1 MERPPSFTV
10 GRVKLKVTRLPNA
23 TDSRCNGYRNP
34 MAFLTETET
43 PALNSYGT
51 ARPHTCTRPG
61 GTSKVGTCTYC
72 FPNLLQDCGQWGS
85 RWTRAAGSTLIAW
98 LVPGPCPTNLGL
110 RAHTRRGRL
119 SPVSPCPSATSSTCP
134 RLHSS
139 ASSPLSSACPGVFAL
154 PASCVTALPVPVAM
168 QASPPLSPDCSSA
181 LAWGSVGPAQ

>member
-72 FPNLLQDCGQWGS
+72 FPNLLQDCRQWGS

-110 RAHTRRGRL
+110 RAHTRRGGSHQFL
-119 SPVSPCPSATSSTCP
+119 LV
-134 RLHSS
+134 
-139 ASSPLSSACPGVFAL
+139 PLPL
-154 PASCVTALPVPVAM
+154 PPLVRVCTALPRPR
-168 QASPPLSPDCSSA
+168 SPLHVLVSLLCQPR
-181 LAWGSVGPAQ
+181 V